1 LERAAE
7 AFLSPLRGTPE
18 QPFPSPTYLLALRQ
32 GTLRDDL
39 IRLATERGVP
49 GWFDPPLCTFQELPA
64 RLGGT
69 GREACDD
76 FERAVIL
83 GGVLRQ
89 IGGEV
94 FGRLNRPQ
102 DFIGALD
109 RLFGD
114 LAAEG
119 VAPEAFRAA
128 LESRADRDRFE
139 LTRDA
144 ELQVIYG
151 EYLSRLEGRSR
162 RDGRDSL
169 LDCAV
174 AIAADPAALAARLGG
189 RREIRI
195 FGLQDLRGGWRVL
208 LRTLVESGV
217 LDRIAIYT
225 SEELVLGDGLSPQV
239 LRLEESDGITGR
251 LFAVEAQPGT
261 PGGPEVFALT
271 APDVERE
278 LEEVARRV
286 RALADDGVPLHRI
299 AVVARQARPYMDLA
313 LAALERFGIPATA
326 RRRVAWSE
334 IPVIRAVR
342 ALLAAAAEGWTRHG
356 LAELAEQPYFRS
368 ELDVRLINYAGY
380 RRRLNGLDAWK
391 RSLRDIAQE
400 AERREA
406 APEETDERRVVLP
419 PAAWARKAADGFA
432 KFAEHAAELDAP
444 RTLTRWLAWLQD
456 FLRADPWGM
465 ERRIWNVPLS
475 RYDIARLDY
484 AGWHRGLTKL
494 VDEWCKAL
502 EEWGGSEVELTPEG
516 FYRQFLDLL
525 DGDAALWTETHRAVQ
540 VVEALAAAYRSFDH
554 VFLVGLE
561 AGRFP
566 VPAPTSPIID
576 ERERD
581 ALAAAGLPLDSRA
594 VWDARE
600 RELFRVLVAG
610 ARRRLTVSYAE
621 LDTSGRE
628 TVPSAFLEALGEV
641 VPLEPAKIACSQL
654 IIDGVRLGS
663 PSGLERAA
671 SLAEIEW
678 HRSRL
683 DLSPHAGLIE
693 SPELKAWVAQEL
705 GESRLWSP
713 TQLESYAKC
722 PWAYFSGRL
731 LRLDRLED
739 PDEEMDAA
747 TRGSLLHEALA
758 RFFTHAADRA
768 PGQPVMIRSADQE
781 WVLELG
787 ERSLDEILAEARGKK
802 WLGSELLLEPKR
814 LELRRILLGYLRWE
828 MERNEALYVTGKGGK
843 PKVLRTG
850 VKAHEEELGEIEFVR
865 GDIRL
870 KFRGFVDRVE
880 VGVDERVDASGYLV
894 AVDYKTTR
902 YACPGAGKGAA
913 WDDGV
918 VLQVPLYA
926 YALARKHP
934 GTQALRVEYRALKT
948 TEPVHSLEL
957 FTFDPKTRSIVVNE
971 KAREKLETALDAVA
985 AHVRTA
991 RGGAFP
997 VRPAASCKCPGF
1009 CHSLEI
1015 CRVPGGPDTGGW

>member
-1 LERAAE
+1 
-7 AFLSPLRGTPE
+7 
-18 QPFPSPTYLLALRQ
+18 
-32 GTLRDDL
+32 
-39 IRLATERGVP
+39 
-49 GWFDPPLCTFQELPA
+49 
-64 RLGGT
+64 
-69 GREACDD
+69 
-76 FERAVIL
+76 
-83 GGVLRQ
+83 
-89 IGGEV
+89 
-94 FGRLNRPQ
+94 
-102 DFIGALD
+102 
-109 RLFGD
+109 
-114 LAAEG
+114 
-119 VAPEAFRAA
+119 
-128 LESRADRDRFE
+128 
-139 LTRDA
+139 
-144 ELQVIYG
+144 
-151 EYLSRLEGRSR
+151 
-162 RDGRDSL
+162 
-169 LDCAV
+169 
-174 AIAADPAALAARLGG
+174 
-189 RREIRI
+189 
-195 FGLQDLRGGWRVL
+195 
-208 LRTLVESGV
+208 
-217 LDRIAIYT
+217 
-225 SEELVLGDGLSPQV
+225 
-239 LRLEESDGITGR
+239 
-251 LFAVEAQPGT
+251 
-261 PGGPEVFALT
+261 
-271 APDVERE
+271 VERE

-286 RALADDGVPLHRI
+286 RALACEGVPLHRI

-313 LAALERFGIPATA
+313 LAALERFGVPATA

-342 ALLAAAAEGWTRHG
+342 SLLAAAAEGWTRHG

-368 ELDVRLINYAGY
+368 ELDVRLINYAGF

-391 RSLRDIAQE
+391 RSLQGIAQE
-400 AERREA
+400 AERYEA
-406 APEETDERRVVLP
+406 NPEETDERRAPLP
-419 PAAWARKAADGFA
+419 PAARARDAAEGFA
-432 KFAEHAAELDAP
+432 EFARHAAELDDS
-444 RTLTRWLAWLQD
+444 RTLSRWLAWLRD
-456 FLRADPWGM
+456 FLEADPWGM
-465 ERRIWNVPLS
+465 ERRIWKVPAQ
-475 RYDIARLDY
+475 RFDIARLDL
-484 AGWHRGLTKL
+484 AGWRGLTRL
-494 VDEWCKAL
+494 VGEWCNAL

-525 DGDAALWTETHRAVQ
+525 DGDAALWTETQRGVQ

-566 VPAPTSPIID
+566 VPAPASPIID

-610 ARRRLTVSYAE
+610 ARQRLTVSYAE

-628 TVPSAFLEALGEV
+628 TVPSAFLEALGDV
-641 VPLEPAKIACSQL
+641 VPLAPQKTACSQL
-654 IIDGVRLGS
+654 IIEGVRLGS
-663 PSGLERAA
+663 AEGLARAV

-678 HRSRL
+678 HRKRA
-683 DLSPHAGLIE
+683 DLSPHAGLIQR
-693 SPELKAWVAQEL
+693 PELKAYVAQEL

-747 TRGSLLHEALA
+747 TRGSLLHEALG
-758 RFFTHAADRA
+758 RFFHHAAERA
-768 PGQPVMIRSADQE
+768 GGRPVLIRAADQD

-787 ERSLDEILAEARGKK
+787 ERSLDEILLEARGKK

-828 MERNEALYVTGKGGK
+828 MERNEALYVTGRGGK
-843 PKVLRTG
+843 QKVVRTA
-850 VKAHEEELGEIEFVR
+850 VQAHEEELGEIEFVR
-865 GDIRL
+865 GDLRL

-880 VGVDERVDASGYLV
+880 VGVDERVDAGGYLV
-894 AVDYKTTR
+894 AVDYKTTK
-902 YACPGAGKGAA
+902 YSCPGAGKGAA

-957 FTFDPKTRSIVVNE
+957 FTYDPKTKSIVLNE

-985 AHVRTA
+985 NHVRTA
-991 RGGAFP
+991 RGGSFP
-997 VRPAASCKCPGF
+997 VSPAPSCKCPSF